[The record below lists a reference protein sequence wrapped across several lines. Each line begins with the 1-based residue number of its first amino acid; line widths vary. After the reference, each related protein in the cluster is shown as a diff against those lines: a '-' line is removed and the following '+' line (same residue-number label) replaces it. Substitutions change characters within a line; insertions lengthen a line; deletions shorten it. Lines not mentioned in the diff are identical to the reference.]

1 MWQTGCLHRCF
12 QSPDLLRPKIGGSRL
27 DAAGTLQAT
36 INLMPFDGLQQP
48 CPAFF
53 GEAVQRL
60 SMRKVGGVGA
70 GRQVARAGKS

>member
-1 MWQTGCLHRCF
+1 MWHARRLDRRF
-12 QSPDLLRPKIGGSRL
+12 QSPDLLRPKIGCSRL

-48 CPAFF
+48 GPAFF

-60 SMRKVGGVGA
+60 GTIKIGGTGA
-70 GRQVARAGKS
+70 